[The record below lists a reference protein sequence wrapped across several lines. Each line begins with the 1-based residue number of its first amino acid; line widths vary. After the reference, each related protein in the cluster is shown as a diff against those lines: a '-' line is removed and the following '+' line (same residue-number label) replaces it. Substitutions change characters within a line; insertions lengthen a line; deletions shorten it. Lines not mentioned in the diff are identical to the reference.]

1 MAEWVKKKNIVFLFL
16 IRNPLASHHP
26 RVVSSDICPKRENIF
41 PMPVNKTGFSPPV
54 PDIPFSLHTSRQK
67 ETCMRLDKKNMERT
81 GILTDKMGERNARNV
96 Y

>member
-1 MAEWVKKKNIVFLFL
+1 MEASLAEWVKKTNIV

-26 RVVSSDICPKRENIF
+26 RVDSSDICPKRENIIF

-67 ETCMRLDKKNMERT
+67 ETCMRLDKKY
-81 GILTDKMGERNARNV
+81 GENWNFNR
-96 Y
+96 